1 MADYIWLDG
10 KYMSA
15 TEAQAYVNNL
25 KAQITKWA
33 ELATKEVKSN
43 ETRDD

>member
-25 KAQITKWA
+25 KAQISKRTKQGIP
-33 ELATKEVKSN
+33 
-43 ETRDD
+43 